1 MIRIFLKKEGVI
13 WKGNENE
20 NYFLISLVLSNLDI
34 TCIVIE
40 IYFFWKSD
48 IIYLI
53 IIQKIKNKNLIC
65 IRN

>member
-13 WKGNENE
+13 WKGSENE

-34 TCIVIE
+34 TCVVIE

-53 IIQKIKNKNLIC
+53 IIQKIKNKNFIC